1 MTVFLP
7 KTGQP
12 LVEGSGHPSA
22 PYRRWMVAITDWIN
36 TADTSATPAP
46 AADASF
52 VVSGAGS
59 VTADGSVAGGE
70 FVVMLVGDKDNPPP
84 NSFYGVTTAGEKE
97 FVPVYDALAEG
108 QGIALRDSGY
118 IVIDTVETPG
128 DLPLTGIAG
137 EAVRVTGAEP
147 GLYAW
152 DGAAF
157 TLDPAATGIVAV
169 GLDANLADL
178 SDVTSD
184 TPSNGDVLVYNAT
197 TGTWAPGAQSGSGAM
212 VLVDSATVAGSAA
225 TSLSLTGLDL
235 AADGRYVMQFSFKN
249 ATASA
254 ANLSLV
260 YNGDTTAANYY
271 VNALTSGTSGSP
283 TASVGANGRFCGLNA
298 SLYVDG
304 ETVIQARHDGA
315 PLAVSRSRRTRT
327 SGSYIELM
335 QDFSTIWNNTANV
348 TTLDVVSDVANSLA
362 VGSLIKLWKIA

>member
-1 MTVFLP
+1 MSLTP
-7 KTGQP
+7 PPTNQP
-12 LVEGSGHPSA
+12 IAGGSRVDPYWERWLGTLVRAVNSAGSS
-22 PYRRWMVAITDWIN
+22 
-36 TADTSATPAP
+36 TPAP
-46 AADASF
+46 APEPVSF
-52 VVSGAGS
+52 VIDSSGS
-59 VTADGSVAGGE
+59 VASDGSVESGA
-70 FVVMLVGDKDNPPP
+70 FSVSLVNDKDNPPP
-84 NSFYGVTTAGEKE
+84 NSFYGADTTGTKG
-97 FVPVYDALAEG
+97 FVPVYDALQEG
-108 QGIALRDSGY
+108 TGIALLDSGY
-118 IVIDTVETPG
+118 VIVDTVGTPD
-128 DLPLTGIAG
+128 DLPLTGNAG
-137 EAVRVTGAEP
+137 EAVRVTESEP